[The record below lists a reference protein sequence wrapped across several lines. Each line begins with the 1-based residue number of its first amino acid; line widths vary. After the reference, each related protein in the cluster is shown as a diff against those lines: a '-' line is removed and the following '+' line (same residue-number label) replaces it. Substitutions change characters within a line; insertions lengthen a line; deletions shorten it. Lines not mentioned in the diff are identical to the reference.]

1 MTIKDIRNNKSLRNK
16 FITYFKEE
24 LDIYGDYLIGKVS
37 DDFILTVFEKQGY
50 WAGVRYNYSF
60 NEELEMLEVEQRR
73 FAIKE
78 IKTIEILKGE

>member
-24 LDIYGDYLIGKVS
+24 LDVYGDYLIGNVS

-50 WAGVRYNYSF
+50 WSGVYYNYVF
-60 NEELEMLEVEQRR
+60 NEKLE
-73 FAIKE
+73 
-78 IKTIEILKGE
+78 TIEINNRQFSLRDIK